1 MWLWLALASS
11 VLLGLYDVAKKQ
23 ALARNGVYEVLFGA
37 TALTVLFLCP
47 FLGRGDLSQH
57 LALAFKGVLVTL
69 SWVSGMIALKLLPIT
84 TVSTL
89 KATRPMFVVVFSII
103 LFGEKLN
110 LPQYGGIVLMLLAI
124 WLLSRSSE
132 KEGISFKGN
141 RGILAMAV
149 SILSGVASA
158 LFDKHILTSLGMEP
172 LFVQAWANFYIAA
185 ILGVIL
191 LVRWLGRRRA
201 AAKAAA
207 PDDTGTESAAFQM
220 ANTGED
226 DAPSAVPGVGAS
238 APAAG
243 SSAAPSPA
251 FRWDWTIVLIAVLIT
266 AADALYFISLG
277 QDDALLSVVS
287 MMRRCSV
294 LVTFILGAILFRE
307 RRLRGKALSLGL
319 MLGGMALLLFGTI

>member
-47 FLGRGDLSQH
+47 FLGRGGLQEH
-57 LALAFKGVLVTL
+57 LALAFKAVLVTT

-103 LFGEKLN
+103 LFGERLN
-110 LPQYGGIVLMLLAI
+110 LAQWGGVLMMLAAI

-158 LFDKHILTSLGMEP
+158 LFDKHILQGLGMQP
-172 LFVQAWANFYIAA
+172 LFVQAWANFYIAVILGA
-185 ILGVIL
+185 IL
-191 LVRWLGRRRA
+191 LGRFLLGRARRKRETA
-201 AAKAAA
+201 G
-207 PDDTGTESAAFQM
+207 PDDP
-220 ANTGED
+220 D
-226 DAPSAVPGVGAS
+226 RDALVPDG
-238 APAAG
+238 
-243 SSAAPSPA
+243 SAAPL

-266 AADALYFISLG
+266 AADALYFISLD
-277 QDDALLSVVS
+277 QEDALLSVIS

-294 LVTFILGAILFRE
+294 LVTFVLGAILFKE

-319 MLGGMALLLFGTI
+319 MLAGMALLLFGTI

>member
-47 FLGRGDLSQH
+47 FLGRGELSQH

-89 KATRPMFVVVFSII
+89 KATRPMFVVIFSII

-149 SILSGVASA
+149 SILTGVASA

-172 LFVQAWANFYIAA
+172 LFVQAWANFYIAV
-185 ILGVIL
+185 ILGAIL
-191 LVRWLGRRRA
+191 LVRWLVRRRA
-201 AAKAAA
+201 APA
-207 PDDTGTESAAFQM
+207 PD
-220 ANTGED
+220 
-226 DAPSAVPGVGAS
+226 
-238 APAAG
+238 APAA
-243 SSAAPSPA
+243 PA
-251 FRWDWTIVLIAVLIT
+251 FRWDWTILLIAVLIT
-266 AADALYFISLG
+266 AADALYFISLD
-277 QDDALLSVVS
+277 QDGALLSVIS

-294 LVTFILGAILFRE
+294 LVTFVLGAMIFKE

-319 MLGGMALLLFGTI
+319 MIAGMALLLFGTI